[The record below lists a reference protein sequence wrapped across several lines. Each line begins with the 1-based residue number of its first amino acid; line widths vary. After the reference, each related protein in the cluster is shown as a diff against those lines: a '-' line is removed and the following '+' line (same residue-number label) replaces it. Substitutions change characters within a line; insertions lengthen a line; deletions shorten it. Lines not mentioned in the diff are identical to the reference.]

1 MGKASRKL
9 MKKQLKVQ
17 MEERESQ
24 MDTLKEKVR
33 KLVEQEKY
41 AEAINT
47 MAGLAE
53 LKCMD
58 PEVMYEGAFCY
69 FMIGDYDRAA
79 KWIDNTLTY
88 APEHIMARILLARLC
103 ILQERTGD
111 ALAIFD
117 HVLDQAESLLD
128 EETREEVEEILEYY
142 GRNEPEKLL
151 VHYPHIAAFLGLE
164 ETAAPMAEA
173 ATTTGKTDAVT
184 KAQEAIAAM
193 QRVMAEAKEQATVQ
207 EPVPEAAPVSA
218 SAAAV
223 TETQPQEGPTAEA
236 MCAQV
241 MGQQISIREK
251 VRLLNS
257 FAGSYFYEGE
267 LAGARKLLSEA
278 VKLDTQDGATL
289 RNMAYLALAEGNAE
303 EALSW
308 ASHMPVADFGL
319 LLQLRKH

>member
-17 MEERESQ
+17 MEERASQ
-24 MDTLKEKVR
+24 MDTLKEKVHA
-33 KLVEQEKY
+33 LVEQEKY

-117 HVLDQAESLLD
+117 HVLDQAESMLD
-128 EETREEVEEILEYY
+128 EETRDEVEEILEYY

-164 ETAAPMAEA
+164 EAAAPMAEA
-173 ATTTGKTDAVT
+173 APTTGKTDAVT
-184 KAQEAIAAM
+184 KTQEAIAAM

-207 EPVPEAAPVSA
+207 ESVPEAAPVSA
-218 SAAAV
+218 PAAAV
-223 TETQPQEGPTAEA
+223 TEIQLQEGPTAEA
-236 MCAQV
+236 MCSQV

>member
-17 MEERESQ
+17 MEERASQ
-24 MDTLKEKVR
+24 MTTLKEKVHA
-33 KLVEQEKY
+33 LVEQEKY
-41 AEAINT
+41 SEAINT

-69 FMIGDYDRAA
+69 FMMGDYDRAA
-79 KWIDNTLTY
+79 NWINNTLTY

-117 HVLDQAESLLD
+117 HVLDQAESMLD

-164 ETAAPMAEA
+164 EAAAPMAEA
-173 ATTTGKTDAVT
+173 APTTGKTDAVT
-184 KAQEAIAAM
+184 KTQEAIAAM

-207 EPVPEAAPVSA
+207 ESVPEAAPVSA
-218 SAAAV
+218 PAAAV
-223 TETQPQEGPTAEA
+223 TEIQLQEGPTAEA
-236 MCAQV
+236 MCSQV

-278 VKLDTQDGATL
+278 VKLDTQDGTTL